1 MKLSDTVKC
10 CCCIAIGAALCV
22 LVVLCVSAEINN
34 LWLSTISVLCA
45 MMALFN
51 VIKVIL
57 DDMNTNRYIIVN
69 VESGC
74 AKYLCWDSLD
84 NYYLSDNYDKNV
96 VCYKTERLAKARIE
110 IFTIDGKL
118 NEWGINNLQPAFVIE
133 ANANH
138 IRFMTEK

>member
-1 MKLSDTVKC
+1 MKFSDTVKC
-10 CCCIAIGAALCV
+10 CCCIAIGADLCV
-22 LVVLCVSAEINN
+22 LVVLCVSAEIDN

-57 DDMNTNRYIIVN
+57 DDINTDRYIIVN
-69 VESGC
+69 DESEHI
-74 AKYLCWDSLD
+74 KYLCMDGLD
-84 NYYLSDNYDKNV
+84 NYYLSDSYDKNV

-110 IFTIDGKL
+110 ILTIDGKL
-118 NEWGINNLQPAFVIE
+118 NEWGINNLKPAFVIE